1 MQFLHAADLH
11 LDSPLRGLARHDDA
25 PVDEIR
31 RSARRAFE
39 RLVETA
45 VDRQVAFVVL
55 AGDIFDGDR
64 PDMNTALFFRNRL
77 SLLAEA
83 GIPVFL
89 LHGNHDAANAVS
101 HGVDLPEGV
110 FRFGAAAPDSFALE
124 TAGGPVALHGQ
135 SFAAAAESR
144 NLAAGYPAPVPGHLN
159 IGVLHTALDGRPGHE
174 PYAPCSLADLAGKG
188 YDYWALGHVHARE
201 VVAQDPW
208 IVYPGNLQGRH
219 VRETGPKGAC
229 LVTVE
234 HGRVAAADFLDLDV
248 FRWADRSVDVS
259 GAETLDAVVTAVR
272 ADLAAAVGAADG
284 RPLAVRLRLS
294 GDTGLHAQIAA
305 GLRDLR
311 ERVLVAAFDVA
322 RGAVWLES
330 LRAETRPVGGGS
342 GPDAGD
348 IADLMAV
355 LEELRG
361 EPETLKDMVRAVAGP
376 LSDKLPDG
384 TRDIGAVAALE
395 DPQAAQDLADA
406 AIARIA
412 ALFGPDADSGHA
424 DGAD

>member
-45 VDRQVAFVVL
+45 KDRQVAFVIL

-77 SLLAEA
+77 SELAEA

-110 FRFGAAAPDSFALE
+110 FRFGSAAPDSFTLE
-124 TAGGPVALHGQ
+124 TAGGPVTLHGQ
-135 SFAAAAESR
+135 SFAEAMESR

-174 PYAPCSLADLAGKG
+174 PYAPCSLGDLSGKG

-201 VVAQDPW
+201 VVARDPW

-234 HGRVAAADFLDLDV
+234 TGHVVAADFLDLDV
-248 FRWADRSVDVS
+248 FRWADRAVDVS
-259 GAETLDAVVTAVR
+259 DAETLDGVVAGIR
-272 ADLAAAVGAADG
+272 ADLAAAVRGADG
-284 RPLAVRLRLS
+284 RPLAVRLRLI
-294 GDTGLHAQIAA
+294 GDTALHAQIAA
-305 GLRDLR
+305 AHRELR
-311 ERVLVAAFDVA
+311 ERVLVAAFDAA
-322 RGAVWLES
+322 RGSVWLES
-330 LRAETRPVGGGS
+330 MRAETRPIGDGS
-342 GPDAGD
+342 APNADD
-348 IADLMAV
+348 IAELMAV

-361 EPETLKDMVRAVAGP
+361 EPETLKEMVRAVAGP
-376 LSDKLPDG
+376 LADKLPDG
-384 TRDIGAVAALE
+384 SRGIGAIAAME
-395 DPQAAQDLADA
+395 DPQAARDLADE

-412 ALFGPDADSGHA
+412 ALFGQDADTGHA